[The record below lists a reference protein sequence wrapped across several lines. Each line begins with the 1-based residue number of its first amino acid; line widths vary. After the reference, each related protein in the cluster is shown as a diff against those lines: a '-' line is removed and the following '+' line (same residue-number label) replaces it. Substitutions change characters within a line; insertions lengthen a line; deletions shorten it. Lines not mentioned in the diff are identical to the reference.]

1 MKVQS
6 KDTIISQLIELL
18 QKVKED
24 DLDYQIQTGWIEA
37 LMWTI
42 GLTEDEKNVFK
53 YSKEEII
60 EAVDIAI
67 GDDGN
72 RSKEVIAILE
82 DFVDKPANDYRIGE
96 RNE

>member
-6 KDTIISQLIELL
+6 KDTIIFQLIELL
-18 QKVKED
+18 QNVKED

-42 GLTEDEKNVFK
+42 GLTKEEKNVFK
-53 YSKEEII
+53 YSKEDII
-60 EAVDIAI
+60 SAVNLSI
-67 GDDGN
+67 GDDGL

-82 DFVDKPANDYRIGE
+82 GE

>member
-6 KDTIISQLIELL
+6 KDTIIFQLIELL
-18 QKVKED
+18 QNVKES

-42 GLTEDEKNVFK
+42 GLTEGGDAEYTK
-53 YSKEEII
+53 KEIR
-60 EAVDIAI
+60 EAIDLAI
-67 GDDGN
+67 GDDGT

-82 DFVDKPANDYRIGE
+82 GE

>member
-6 KDTIISQLIELL
+6 KDTIIFHLIELL
-18 QKVKED
+18 QNIEED
-24 DLDYQIQTGWIEA
+24 HDDYKIQTGWIEA

-42 GLTEDEKNVFK
+42 GLTEGGDAEYTK
-53 YSKEEII
+53 KEIR
-60 EAVDIAI
+60 EAIDLAI
-67 GDDGN
+67 GDDGT

-82 DFVDKPANDYRIGE
+82 GE

>member
-6 KDTIISQLIELL
+6 KDTIIFQLIELL
-18 QKVKED
+18 QNVKEN

-42 GLTEDEKNVFK
+42 GLTEEEKNVFK
-53 YSKEEII
+53 YSKEDII
-60 EAVDIAI
+60 SAVDIAV
-67 GDDGN
+67 GDDGL

-82 DFVDKPANDYRIGE
+82 EEN
-96 RNE
+96 NE

>member
-6 KDTIISQLIELL
+6 KDTIIFQLIELL
-18 QKVKED
+18 KNVKED

-37 LMWTI
+37 LGWV
-42 GLTEDEKNVFK
+42 LNLKEEEDENKIK
-53 YSKEEII
+53 YYLHDII
-60 EAVDIAI
+60 SAVDIAV

-82 DFVDKPANDYRIGE
+82 KEGK
-96 RNE
+96 

>member
-18 QKVKED
+18 KNVKED
-24 DLDYQIQTGWIEA
+24 HDDYQIQTGWIEA

-53 YSKEEII
+53 YSKEEIRKSV
-60 EAVDIAI
+60 VDMYEIMKPKHFE
-67 GDDGN
+67 
-72 RSKEVIAILE
+72 RSWNEYTKTKRFI
-82 DFVDKPANDYRIGE
+82 DFGE
-96 RNE
+96 SK